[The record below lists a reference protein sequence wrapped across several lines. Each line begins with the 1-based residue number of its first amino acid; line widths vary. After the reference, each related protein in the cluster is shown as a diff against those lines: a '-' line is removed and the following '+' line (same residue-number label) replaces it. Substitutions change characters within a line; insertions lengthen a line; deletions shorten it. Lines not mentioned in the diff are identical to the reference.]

1 MLQWLRQYRRAA
13 LPGDISAGIVVAMMM
28 IPQGMAYALVAGLP
42 PVVGIYASIFPPLL
56 YALFGTS
63 STQSVGPMAII
74 SLMTAST
81 LAPLAAPGS
90 ALYGVL
96 AAQLALLSG
105 VVLLVCGL
113 LRIGFLANF
122 FSRPVMSGFTIGS
135 ALVIAWGQLR
145 PLVGGAPSAPHL
157 PSALLGLGSLAL
169 LVAARQYLA
178 PLLRALRVKPV
189 AADIGAKL
197 APMFVVLGATALVP
211 LLGLAGRGVAITGA
225 VPSGLPGLNLAT
237 SANHWQA
244 LLQPAL
250 LIGFMVFLISMSG
263 AQALALKRGGEKLA
277 SNSELVG
284 LGAANIGSALSG
296 GFPVTGSISRSAV
309 NFAAGANTQLA
320 SIITAGLLALALV
333 APTGWLALL
342 PLPTLAATI
351 IVAVL
356 GMLDLSTLRTAWRY
370 DRADAAAL
378 LATAGGVLGLG
389 VEAGVVVGVALSM
402 GALIWRASR
411 PHIAVLG
418 RIHGTEHFRNIDRYS
433 AETTPGLLMMRV
445 DAGLFFGNVEA
456 VNERIDEELL
466 DHAGTRHLVLVLSA
480 VNAIDTSALFGL
492 GELNAS
498 LRQRGV
504 VLHLAEVKGPVMDRL
519 KDSDLLQALSGQV
532 FLSAAMAWDRLA
544 GSAAAGTPAARTPAA
559 GSPAA
564 GSPAAGTPV
573 AGGSPE
579 QAV

>member
-1 MLQWLRQYRRAA
+1 MLQWLQHYRRAM

-42 PVVGIYASIFPPLL
+42 PVAGIYASIVPMLL

-74 SLMTAST
+74 SLMTASA

-105 VVLLVCGL
+105 AVLLACGM

-122 FSRPVMSGFTIGS
+122 FSRPVLNGFTIGS
-135 ALVIAWGQLR
+135 ALLIAWGQLR
-145 PLVGGAPSAPHL
+145 PLLGAQLPDLHGPSA
-157 PSALLGLGSLAL
+157 ALGLGALAL
-169 LVAARQYLA
+169 LVWARRHGAA
-178 PLLRALRVKPV
+178 ALGRLGLPPG

-197 APMFVVLGATALVP
+197 APMAVVLGATLLVAA
-211 LLGLAGRGVAITGA
+211 LGLDARGVATTGA
-225 VPSGLPGLNLAT
+225 VPAGLPGLNLAT
-237 SANHWQA
+237 SGAHWQA

-263 AQALALKRGGEKLA
+263 AQALALKRGEKLGS
-277 SNSELVG
+277 SNRELVG
-284 LGAANIGSALSG
+284 LGVANIGSALSG

-309 NFAAGANTQLA
+309 NYAAGANSQLA
-320 SIITAGLLALALV
+320 SVIAAALLALALV

-342 PLPTLAATI
+342 PLPVLAATI

-356 GMLDLSTLRTAWRY
+356 GMLDLSLLRTAWRY

-378 LATAGGVLGLG
+378 LATAAGVLVLG

-418 RIHGTEHFRNIDRYS
+418 RIPGSEHFRNVERYS
-433 AETTPGLLMMRV
+433 TETAPGLLMLRV

-456 VNERIDEELL
+456 VNERIEDELAA
-466 DHAGTRHLVLVLSA
+466 HPGTRHLVLVLSA

-498 LRQRGV
+498 LGQRGV
-504 VLHLAEVKGPVMDRL
+504 LLHLAEVKGPVMDRL
-519 KDSDLLQALSGQV
+519 KQSTLLGELKGRL
-532 FLSAAMAWDRLA
+532 FLSAATAWDALA
-544 GSAAAGTPAARTPAA
+544 
-559 GSPAA
+559 
-564 GSPAAGTPV
+564 
-573 AGGSPE
+573 
-579 QAV
+579 

>member
-1 MLQWLRQYRRAA
+1 MLEWLREYRRAA

-42 PVVGIYASIFPPLL
+42 PVAGIYASIFPPLL

-81 LAPLAAPGS
+81 LAPLATPGTG
-90 ALYGVL
+90 LYGVL
-96 AAQLALLSG
+96 AAQLALMSG
-105 VVLLVCGL
+105 LVLLACGL

-135 ALVIAWGQLR
+135 AVVIAWGQLGT
-145 PLVGGAPSAPHL
+145 LAGAPIAPDAAPHW
-157 PSALLGLGSLAL
+157 PSLGLGLGSLVL
-169 LVAARQYLA
+169 LLAARSALA
-178 PLLRALRVKPV
+178 PLLRRCRLSPTV
-189 AADIGAKL
+189 ADIGAKL

-211 LLGLAGRGVAITGA
+211 LLALDELGVATTGA
-225 VPSGLPGLNLAT
+225 VPAGLPGLNLAT
-237 SANHWQA
+237 SGAHWQA

-277 SNSELVG
+277 SNRELVG
-284 LGAANIGSALSG
+284 LGAANVGSALSG

-309 NFAAGANTQLA
+309 NVAAGANTQLA
-320 SIITAGLLALALV
+320 SMITAALLALALV

-356 GMLDLSTLRTAWRY
+356 GMLDWSTLRTAWRY
-370 DRADAAAL
+370 DRADALAL
-378 LATAGGVLGLG
+378 LATAGGVLVLG
-389 VEAGVVVGVALSM
+389 VEAGVLVGVALSM

-418 RIHGTEHFRNIDRYS
+418 RIHGTEHFRNVDRYS
-433 AETTPGLLMMRV
+433 AETTPGLLMLRV

-456 VNERIDEELL
+456 VNERIDEELAL
-466 DHAGTRHLVLVLSA
+466 HAGTAHLVLVLSA
-480 VNAIDTSALFGL
+480 VNAIDTSALFGMQ
-492 GELNAS
+492 ELNGS

-504 VLHLAEVKGPVMDRL
+504 TLHLAEVKGPVMDRL
-519 KDSDLLQALSGQV
+519 KDSDMLGQLSGQV
-532 FLSAAMAWDRLA
+532 FLSAANAWDRLA
-544 GSAAAGTPAARTPAA
+544 GSSAAGRPAPAA
-559 GSPAA
+559 
-564 GSPAAGTPV
+564 
-573 AGGSPE
+573 
-579 QAV
+579 

>member
-1 MLQWLRQYRRAA
+1 MLQWLREYRRAA

-63 STQSVGPMAII
+63 STQSVGPMAIV

-81 LAPLAAPGS
+81 LAPLATPGTG
-90 ALYGVL
+90 LYGVL
-96 AAQLALLSG
+96 AAQLALMSG
-105 VVLLVCGL
+105 LVLLACGL

-135 ALVIAWGQLR
+135 AIVIAWGQLR
-145 PLVGGAPSAPHL
+145 TLVGGPITLDATPHWPSI
-157 PSALLGLGSLAL
+157 ALGSSSLAL
-169 LVAARQYLA
+169 LVMAREWLA
-178 PLLRALRVKPV
+178 PLLRCLHVKPV
-189 AADIGAKL
+189 VADIAAKL

-211 LLGLAGRGVAITGA
+211 LLALDRLGVATTGA
-225 VPSGLPGLNLAT
+225 VPAGLPSLNLAT
-237 SANHWQA
+237 SSGHWQA

-277 SNSELVG
+277 SNRELVG
-284 LGAANIGSALSG
+284 LGAANVGSALSG

-320 SIITAGLLALALV
+320 SMITAGLLALALV

-356 GMLDLSTLRTAWRY
+356 GMLDWSTLRTAWRY
-370 DRADAAAL
+370 DRADALAL
-378 LATAGGVLGLG
+378 LATAGGVLVLG
-389 VEAGVVVGVALSM
+389 VEAGVLVGVALSM

-418 RIHGTEHFRNIDRYS
+418 RIHGTEHFRNVDRYS
-433 AETTPGLLMMRV
+433 AETTPGLLMLRV
-445 DAGLFFGNVEA
+445 DAGLFFGNVDA
-456 VNERIDEELL
+456 VNERIDEELAE
-466 DHAGTRHLVLVLSA
+466 HAGTSHLVLVLSA

-504 VLHLAEVKGPVMDRL
+504 TLHLAEVKGPVMDRL
-519 KDSDLLQALSGQV
+519 RDSDLLGQLSGQV
-532 FLSAAMAWDRLA
+532 FLSAANAWDRLA
-544 GSAAAGTPAARTPAA
+544 GSSAAGRPAPAA
-559 GSPAA
+559 
-564 GSPAAGTPV
+564 
-573 AGGSPE
+573 
-579 QAV
+579 

>member
-1 MLQWLRQYRRAA
+1 MLQWLREYRRAA

-63 STQSVGPMAII
+63 STQSVGPMAIV

-81 LAPLAAPGS
+81 LAPLATPGTG
-90 ALYGVL
+90 LYGVL
-96 AAQLALLSG
+96 AAQLALMSG
-105 VVLLVCGL
+105 LVLLACGL

-135 ALVIAWGQLR
+135 AIVIAWGQLR
-145 PLVGGAPSAPHL
+145 TLVGGPLALDAPSHW
-157 PSALLGLGSLAL
+157 PSIALGSSSLVL
-169 LVAARQYLA
+169 LVMAREWLA
-178 PLLRALRVKPV
+178 PLLRRLRVKPV
-189 AADIGAKL
+189 VADIAAKL
-197 APMFVVLGATALVP
+197 APMFVVLGATALVS
-211 LLGLAGRGVAITGA
+211 LLGLDALGVATVGA
-225 VPSGLPGLNLAT
+225 VPAGLPGLNLAT
-237 SANHWQA
+237 SSGHWQA

-277 SNSELVG
+277 SNRELVG
-284 LGAANIGSALSG
+284 LGAANVGSALSG

-320 SIITAGLLALALV
+320 SMITAGLLALALV

-356 GMLDLSTLRTAWRY
+356 GMLDWSTLRTAWGY
-370 DRADAAAL
+370 DRADALAL
-378 LATAGGVLGLG
+378 LATAGGVLVLG
-389 VEAGVVVGVALSM
+389 VEAGVLVGVALSM

-418 RIHGTEHFRNIDRYS
+418 RIHGTEHFRNVDRYS
-433 AETTPGLLMMRV
+433 AETTPGLLMLRI
-445 DAGLFFGNVEA
+445 DAGLFFGNVDA
-456 VNERIDEELL
+456 VNERIDEEL
-466 DHAGTRHLVLVLSA
+466 AQRASTAHLVLVLSA

-504 VLHLAEVKGPVMDRL
+504 TLHLAEVKGPVMDRL
-519 KDSDLLQALSGQV
+519 RDSDLLGQLSGQV
-532 FLSAAMAWDRLA
+532 FLSAANAWDRLA
-544 GSAAAGTPAARTPAA
+544 GSSAAGRPPPAA
-559 GSPAA
+559 
-564 GSPAAGTPV
+564 
-573 AGGSPE
+573 
-579 QAV
+579 

>member
-1 MLQWLRQYRRAA
+1 MLEWLRPYRRAA

-42 PVVGIYASIFPPLL
+42 PAVGIYASIVPPLL

-63 STQSVGPMAII
+63 TTQSVGPMAII

-81 LAPLAAPGS
+81 LAPLASPGS

-96 AAQLALLSG
+96 AAQLALMSG
-105 VVLLVCGL
+105 LVLLLCGL

-135 ALVIAWGQLR
+135 AIVIAWGQLR
-145 PLVGGAPSAPHL
+145 TLVGGAIQVDMTPHWPSI
-157 PSALLGLGSLAL
+157 LLGVGSLAL
-169 LVAARQYLA
+169 LLAARSHLA
-178 PLLRALRVKPV
+178 PLLRRLRLSPA
-189 AADIGAKL
+189 AADVGAKL
-197 APMFVVLGATALVP
+197 APIAVVLGAMALVHGM
-211 LLGLAGRGVAITGA
+211 GLAQMGVATTGA
-225 VPSGLPGLNLAT
+225 VPTGLPGLNLAT
-237 SANHWQA
+237 SSQHWHA

-263 AQALALKRGGEKLA
+263 AQALALKRGGEKLT
-277 SNSELVG
+277 SNRELIG
-284 LGAANIGSALSG
+284 LGAANVGSALSG

-320 SIITAGLLALALV
+320 SMITAGLLALALV

-370 DRADAAAL
+370 DRADALAL
-378 LATAGGVLGLG
+378 LATSGGVLVLG
-389 VEAGVVVGVALSM
+389 VEAGVLVGVALSM
-402 GALIWRASR
+402 GSLIWRASR

-418 RIHGTEHFRNIDRYS
+418 RIHGSEHFRNIDRYS
-433 AETTPGLLMMRV
+433 AETTPGLLMLRV

-456 VNERIDEELL
+456 VNERIDEELAA
-466 DHAGTRHLVLVLSA
+466 HAGTRHLVLVLSA
-480 VNAIDTSALFGL
+480 VNAIDTSALFAL
-492 GELNAS
+492 VELNAA
-498 LRQRGV
+498 LAQRGIS
-504 VLHLAEVKGPVMDRL
+504 LHLAEVKGPVMDRL
-519 KDSDLLQALSGQV
+519 RDSELLGKLNGEV
-532 FLSAAMAWDRLA
+532 FLSAAKAWDRLA
-544 GSAAAGTPAARTPAA
+544 GS
-559 GSPAA
+559 S
-564 GSPAAGTPV
+564 AAGTPV
-573 AGGSPE
+573 AS
-579 QAV
+579 A